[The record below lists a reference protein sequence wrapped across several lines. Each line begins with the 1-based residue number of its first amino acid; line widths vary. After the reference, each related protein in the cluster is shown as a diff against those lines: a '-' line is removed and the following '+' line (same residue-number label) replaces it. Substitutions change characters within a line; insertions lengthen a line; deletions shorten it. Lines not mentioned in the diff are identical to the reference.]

1 MKRAIVYIDGFN
13 LYHGLRD
20 KWWKKYL
27 WLNLQAFAA
36 SVVPDDHQLIKTK
49 YFTARVKA
57 FLDDP
62 EKPNRQ
68 AKFLDA
74 VKAISPEIEIIEG
87 RYQAFQSHCRHCD
100 QDVFCH
106 HCGKPHVKPIEK
118 KTDVNIATA
127 MLVDAFEDRC
137 DTQILVSGDSDYE
150 NLLKELR
157 RLFPAKQL
165 VVAFP
170 PKRKNNR
177 LIGGDKCTEWFV
189 IVEEIFQ
196 KCQFENVVTFTT
208 KNGKKIV
215 IEKPVEWS

>member
-13 LYHGLRD
+13 LYHGLKD
-20 KWWKKYL
+20 KGWKKYL
-27 WLNLQAFAA
+27 WLNVKALAER
-36 SVVPDDHQLIKTK
+36 LIPENHSLVKTK

-62 EKPNRQ
+62 EKTVRQ
-68 AKFLDA
+68 SKFLDVIKA
-74 VKAISPEIEIIEG
+74 VSPEVEIIEG

-100 QDVFCH
+100 HNVNCQN
-106 HCGKPHVKPIEK
+106 CGEPHVKPIEK

-127 MLVDAFEDRC
+127 MLVDAFEDSC

-157 RLFPAKQL
+157 RLFPEKQL
-165 VVAFP
+165 VIAFP

-177 LIGGDKCTEWFV
+177 LIGENKCTVWLV
-189 IVEEIFQ
+189 IEEDAFQ
-196 KCQFENVVTFTT
+196 NCQFESVVRFTT
-208 KNGKKIV
+208 KKGKKIL
-215 IEKPVEWS
+215 IEKPGEWI

>member
-13 LYHGLRD
+13 LYHGLKD
-20 KWWKKYL
+20 KGWKKYL
-27 WLNLQAFAA
+27 WLDLQAFAA
-36 SVVPDDHQLIKTK
+36 SIIPTDHQLTKNK

-62 EKPNRQ
+62 DKPRRQ
-68 AKFLDA
+68 AKYLDA
-74 VKAISPEIEIIEG
+74 ITANSPEIEIVKG

-100 QDVFCH
+100 HDIYCCN
-106 HCGKPHVKPIEK
+106 CGEPHVKPIEK

-127 MLVDAFEDRC
+127 MLVDAFENHC

-157 RLFPAKQL
+157 RLFPKKQL
-165 VVAFP
+165 VIAFP

-177 LIGGDKCTEWFV
+177 LIGKDKCTE
-189 IVEEIFQ
+189 
-196 KCQFENVVTFTT
+196 
-208 KNGKKIV
+208 
-215 IEKPVEWS
+215 